1 MASTSQR
8 AGAPV
13 FPPGRYGRRRDPSRK
28 RVRRLITW
36 ALSALVALAGVGI
49 AYKLF
54 NQYVQAPYQV
64 SDVATTAVT
73 DTSVTV
79 SFTVSLP
86 DGAGASCTVQAQTR
100 TGGLVGTADVA
111 VPQAPAGQNSTRMT
125 YTLHT
130 SARAFAATV
139 PGCGPTS

>member
-1 MASTSQR
+1 MSQR
-8 AGAPV
+8 AGTPT
-13 FPPGRYGRRRDPSRK
+13 FPPGRYGRRRDPTLK
-28 RVRRLITW
+28 RRRRVITW
-36 ALSALVALAGVGI
+36 ALAGVVALAGVGI

-54 NQYVQAPYQV
+54 NQYALAPYQV

-79 SFTVSLP
+79 SFSVSLP
-86 DGAGASCTVQAQTR
+86 NGGAATCTVRAQTR
-100 TGGLVGTADVA
+100 TGSLVGTAEVI
-111 VPQAPAGQNSTRMT
+111 VPPAPAGQASTRVT

-130 SARAFAATV
+130 SSRPFAATV

>member
-8 AGAPV
+8 SGAPV

-28 RVRRLITW
+28 RLRRVISW
-36 ALSALVALAGVGI
+36 ALAGLVTLAGAGI
-49 AYKLF
+49 AYKLY

-64 SDVATTAVT
+64 SDVATTSVT
-73 DTSVTV
+73 DSTVTV

-86 DGAGASCTVQAQTR
+86 NGAGASCTVQAQTR
-100 TGGLVGTADVA
+100 TGGLVGTAEVS
-111 VPQAPAGQNSTRMT
+111 VPPAPAGQDSTRMT

-130 SARAFAATV
+130 SSRAFAATV

>member
-1 MASTSQR
+1 M
-8 AGAPV
+8 
-13 FPPGRYGRRRDPSRK
+13 
-28 RVRRLITW
+28 ITW
-36 ALSALVALAGVGI
+36 ALTGLVALAGAGI

-73 DTSVTV
+73 DTTVTV

-86 DGAGASCTVQAQTR
+86 SGAGASCTVQAQTH
-100 TGGLVGTADVA
+100 TGGLLGTAEVT
-111 VPQAPAGQNSTRMT
+111 VPPAPAGQDSTRMT

-130 SARAFAATV
+130 SSRAFAATV